1 MTYSI
6 PPYSILH
13 ADDEVRNAQ
22 YSGREEKG
30 PYSSSSYSGQI
41 DALERSLEGDA
52 ECRAIL
58 QQIAAVRGAANGL
71 MAEVLESHI
80 RETFDRND
88 CYSRE
93 VSQSVDDTI
102 ELVRAYLK

>member
-1 MTYSI
+1 MPST
-6 PPYSILH
+6 P
-13 ADDEVRNAQ
+13 
-22 YSGREEKG
+22 EEKTQDLTRVRRIR
-30 PYSSSSYSGQI
+30 GQI

-80 RETFDRND
+80 RETFDRNV

-102 ELVRAYLK
+102 EMVRAYLK

>member
-1 MTYSI
+1 
-6 PPYSILH
+6 
-13 ADDEVRNAQ
+13 
-22 YSGREEKG
+22 
-30 PYSSSSYSGQI
+30 
-41 DALERSLEGDA
+41 
-52 ECRAIL
+52 
-58 QQIAAVRGAANGL
+58 

-102 ELVRAYLK
+102 ELVEPLLIAESITILRKSER

>member
-1 MTYSI
+1 
-6 PPYSILH
+6 
-13 ADDEVRNAQ
+13 
-22 YSGREEKG
+22 
-30 PYSSSSYSGQI
+30 
-41 DALERSLEGDA
+41 
-52 ECRAIL
+52 
-58 QQIAAVRGAANGL
+58 L

>member
-1 MTYSI
+1 MPST
-6 PPYSILH
+6 P
-13 ADDEVRNAQ
+13 
-22 YSGREEKG
+22 EEKKKVLTRVRRIR
-30 PYSSSSYSGQI
+30 GQI

-80 RETFDRND
+80 RETFCLLYTSDAADD
-88 CYSRE
+88 CCR
-93 VSQSVDDTI
+93 V
-102 ELVRAYLK
+102 

>member
-1 MTYSI
+1 MPST
-6 PPYSILH
+6 P
-13 ADDEVRNAQ
+13 
-22 YSGREEKG
+22 EEKKKVLTRVRRIR
-30 PYSSSSYSGQI
+30 GQI

-88 CYSRE
+88 VKSANPLTTLLNWF
-93 VSQSVDDTI
+93 VPILNS
-102 ELVRAYLK
+102 

>member
-1 MTYSI
+1 MR
-6 PPYSILH
+6 

-30 PYSSSSYSGQI
+30 PYRVRRIRGQI

>member
-6 PPYSILH
+6 PPYSILR
-13 ADDEVRNAQ
+13 ADNEVRNAQ

-30 PYSSSSYSGQI
+30 PYLVRRIRGQI

>member
-30 PYSSSSYSGQI
+30 PYSSSSYSG
-41 DALERSLEGDA
+41 ERSLEGDA

>member
-1 MTYSI
+1 MPST
-6 PPYSILH
+6 P
-13 ADDEVRNAQ
+13 
-22 YSGREEKG
+22 EEKKKVLTRVRRIR
-30 PYSSSSYSGQI
+30 GQI

-71 MAEVLESHI
+71 MAEVLGSHI
-80 RETFDRND
+80 RETFARND